1 MKKIL
6 LFFIIFLISKI
17 VFGQNLALDN
27 YSVWDYL
34 DKNLKGIHFSIC
46 DTLTEKEKSNS
57 FFGKYL
63 TTKKSSNKESFYLK
77 FGSVEFSLEYSIRDT
92 VFISNNYDI
101 FSTESGDKK
110 LGFVLRYSM
119 DENFANFGAYLLDII
134 MLYDTKSKERYFINI
149 DSLFE
154 SIEIPKKG
162 HLILPS
168 PDDITKIE
176 FRINPSLKSS
186 NVYSIVKV
194 NEELEAISRLDFC
207 NDRLI
212 SFSRILQSEPN
223 VETIEIYPCNEA
235 EIFKTIDFFQ
245 LKYLLLRGTGN
256 ETDCT
261 IRINKRPIKEN
272 NKPYWLGLSRNYD

>member
-1 MKKIL
+1 MRKFYTIL
-6 LFFIIFLISKI
+6 IIVLISKI
-17 VFGQNLALDN
+17 AIGQNLAQDN

-34 DKNLKGIHFSIC
+34 NKSLKGIHFSIC
-46 DTLTEKEKSNS
+46 DTLTEKAKDNS

-63 TTKKSSNKESFYLK
+63 TTKISSNKESFYLK
-77 FGSVEFSLEYSIRDT
+77 FDSVEYSMEYSIRDT
-92 VFISNNYDI
+92 VFVSNNYDI
-101 FSTESGDKK
+101 FFMESGDKK
-110 LGFVLRYSM
+110 IGFVLHYSM

-134 MLYDTKSKERYFINI
+134 LLYDTKSKERYFIAI

-154 SIEIPKKG
+154 SVEIPKKG
-162 HLILPS
+162 LLIPPS
-168 PDDITKIE
+168 PDDIAIIE
-176 FRINPSLKSS
+176 FKINPTLKSS
-186 NVYSIVKV
+186 NVYSIVKI
-194 NEELEAISRLDFC
+194 NEELEALSRLDFC

-212 SFSRILQSEPN
+212 SFSEILQSEPK
-223 VETIEIYPCNEA
+223 VETIEIYSCHET

-261 IRINKRPIKEN
+261 IRINKRPISEN